1 MKKLLLIPIC
11 ISVSILMTSC
21 YFESWGSGVEGN
33 GNVVEE
39 MRDLEGFTGLHIS
52 SGIDVYLSQD
62 SHYSIKVVAD
72 DNLLE
77 FIKTEIKG
85 GILEVGI
92 EKPGIRR
99 AKSKKVYVSLPELD
113 RLKISS
119 AGDCIGETPFNCK
132 DLDIGISSAGD
143 LLLEVFAD
151 RIKLDISSSGDA
163 KLSGEVNDF
172 DASLS
177 SAGNLEAYDLIA
189 GRVKVSVSSAGNAK
203 VYATE
208 ELNMSTSSAGNIYY
222 RGDAR
227 VVRSSTSSAG
237 NIVNK
242 N

>member
-1 MKKLLLIPIC
+1 
-11 ISVSILMTSC
+11 MTSC
-21 YFESWGSGVEGN
+21 YFESWDSGVEGN
-33 GNVVEE
+33 GNVTEE
-39 MRDLEGFTGLHIS
+39 IRDLDGFTGLHIS
-52 SGIDVYLSQD
+52 SGIDVYMSQD
-62 SHYSIKVVAD
+62 SRYSVKVVAD
-72 DNLLE
+72 ENLMDI
-77 FIKTEIKG
+77 IKTEIKG
-85 GILEVGI
+85 GILEVGV

-99 AKSKKVYVSLPELD
+99 AKSKKVTVSLPELD

-132 DLDIGISSAGD
+132 DLDINISSAGD
-143 LLLEVFAD
+143 LMLEVYAD
-151 RIKLDISSSGDA
+151 RIKLNISSSGDA

-177 SAGNLEAYDLIA
+177 SAGDLEAYDLIA
-189 GRVKVSVSSAGNAK
+189 KKAKVSVSSAGNAR

-222 RGDAR
+222 RGDAK